1 MTPSTLIQTLFGSL
15 LNNPAIVEV
24 ASQAGGSVFSV
35 LRKDFTIRLSKK
47 RQLSVSKPSP
57 RKWEYTIK
65 ALEAINFK
73 KAKGRTRP
81 HEMIF
86 LNI

>member
-24 ASQAGGSVFSV
+24 ASQVGGSVFSV

-47 RQLSVSKPSP
+47 RLLSVSKPSP
-57 RKWEYTIK
+57 RKWE
-65 ALEAINFK
+65 
-73 KAKGRTRP
+73 
-81 HEMIF
+81 
-86 LNI
+86 